1 MFAPSSSAALN
12 DERRSARTRKVFEES
27 RGAARWV
34 AALEI
39 ALSAVEKAAWD
50 LRNTYEELC
59 RRSLEGWAASKESL
73 ANLDAERRARQTEL
87 GRMLDVSFT
96 VSKVVLS
103 YRFTS
108 IKSAF
113 LSRAGRERS
122 LAKAHAHNGGRLY
135 RLAERQQGGL
145 VKIGQILAARTDVLP
160 QELTSVLAGLHD
172 AFAPLPFEA
181 VEAALREAWGDRF
194 AEVKVE
200 RDPIGSGSIAQVHR
214 IALADGA
221 SAAVK
226 VLRPGIRQVLEYDMA
241 NLRRVIDALAAYLPD
256 FDVAP
261 VLDEIET
268 QLLREV
274 DFDAEGEA
282 LRDMR
287 ARTAGMK
294 WVMVPEVLDAW
305 CAPGVL
311 TTSFVEGRRLDEAL
325 AERNAEQIADILF
338 TLAELYALQILQWG
352 VIQPDTHPG
361 NFLVTTEDRIALLD
375 FGCARVLSP
384 AFRRDMLACVEAFI
398 KNDDDAVAASLTAMG
413 FVTRSGD
420 IRTLVATSRGLL
432 GAVLA
437 GKDWDPQ
444 KLLEMSDSAIDSMLT
459 DPVVTVPQEFI
470 MVGRAL
476 LTLGG
481 LFYTHK
487 PDIDFMSILLPILAE
502 TYT

>member
-1 MFAPSSSAALN
+1 MFAPTSRAAL
-12 DERRSARTRKVFEES
+12 DDARRAARTQKVFEQS

-39 ALSAVEKAAWD
+39 TLSAVEKAAWD
-50 LRNTYEELC
+50 LRQTYEELC
-59 RRSLEGWAASKESL
+59 RRSLAGWAASRESL

-87 GRMLDVSFT
+87 GRMLEVSFT

-108 IKSAF
+108 IKAAF
-113 LSRAGRERS
+113 LSHAGRERA
-122 LAKAHAHNGGRLY
+122 LAKAHAHNGRRLY

-160 QELTSVLAGLHD
+160 KELTGVLAGLHD
-172 AFAPLPFEA
+172 AFAPLPFTE
-181 VEAALREAWGDRF
+181 VETALRNAW
-194 AEVKVE
+194 AERYDTVTVQPE
-200 RDPIGSGSIAQVHR
+200 PIGSGSIAQVHR
-214 IALADGA
+214 IAFADGTT
-221 SAAVK
+221 AAVK
-226 VLRPGIRQVLEYDMA
+226 VLRPGIRHVLEYDMA

-274 DFDAEGEA
+274 DFDAEREA

-287 ARTAGMK
+287 VRTAGMK
-294 WVMVPEVLDAW
+294 WVTVPEVLDAW
-305 CAPGVL
+305 SAPGVL
-311 TTSFVEGRRLDEAL
+311 VTSFVEGRRLDEAL
-325 AERNAEQIADILF
+325 AERNTEQVADILF

-361 NFLVTTEDRIALLD
+361 NFLVTADDRIALLD
-375 FGCARVLSP
+375 FGCARTLTP

-398 KNDDDAVAASLTAMG
+398 KNDDEAVAASLTAMG

-437 GKDWDPQ
+437 GNDWDPQ
-444 KLLEMSDSAIDSMLT
+444 KLLEMSDAAIDSMLA

-487 PDIDFMSILLPILAE
+487 PDIDFMSILLPILSE
-502 TYT
+502 TYS